1 MSRWK
6 PDARGRLE
14 KAALELY
21 NDKGFDATTVAEIAA
36 RAGVTER
43 TFYRYFVD
51 KREVLFQP
59 NALADALA
67 HATAAA
73 ADPLAP
79 LEVISHALT
88 EAAPVF
94 EERAE
99 LVRQRQAVIAANPEL
114 QERELAKLASLV
126 STLAHALRERGLDST
141 TAALAAEIGIAA
153 FKVAFER
160 WIDDP
165 DQHTLPRLIRETL
178 DATGRLT
185 APAERPAATG
195 HGSDGS
201 FTGQENV
208 A

>member
-14 KAALELY
+14 KAAMELY
-21 NDKGFDATTVAEIAA
+21 NDKGFEATTVAEIAA
-36 RAGVTER
+36 RAEVTER
-43 TFYRYFVD
+43 TFYRHFVD

-59 NALADALA
+59 NALADVLA
-67 HATAAA
+67 RAMATAA
-73 ADPLAP
+73 PLAP
-79 LEVISHALT
+79 LEMITHALT
-88 EAAPVF
+88 EAAPVL

-153 FKVAFER
+153 FKVAFDR
-160 WIDDP
+160 WINDH
-165 DQHTLPRLIRETL
+165 DQHTLAQHIRETL
-178 DATGRLT
+178 DAAKHLT
-185 APAERPAATG
+185 APAEHAAATD
-195 HGSDGS
+195 DGS
-201 FTGQENV
+201 LPGQEN
-208 A
+208 AA